1 MNNLEQI
8 LEMWKKD
15 SVIDEL
21 KLDESSMNSAKLH
34 AKYLEILSVNRIKL
48 KKADMD
54 FKVLLRDKFMHYN
67 GKLSQEEMDKKGW
80 DYDPLNGLTVLKG
93 DMDKWYDAD
102 PVIQEA
108 QAKIA
113 YLQNLIDTLKEILDN
128 IKWRHQNIKNM
139 IEWRKFTSCL
149 LYTSPSPRDS

>member
-113 YLQNLIDTLKEILDN
+113 YLQNPIDTLKEILDN

-139 IEWRKFTSCL
+139 IEWRKFTSGI
-149 LYTSPSPRDS
+149 